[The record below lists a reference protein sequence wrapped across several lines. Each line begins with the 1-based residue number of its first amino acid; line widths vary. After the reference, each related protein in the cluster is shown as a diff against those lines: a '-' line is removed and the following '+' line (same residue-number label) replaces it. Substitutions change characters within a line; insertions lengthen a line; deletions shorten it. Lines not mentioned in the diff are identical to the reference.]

1 MNNPDTSFHNNSDS
15 NKNTNT
21 EKNNTKNDTIKN
33 LIELKKTIIPKT
45 TPKKTE
51 DSKNN
56 IEKSKEISWKQE
68 IILNQE
74 AKDMLTIIEN
84 AKKINRL
91 EAIKLEQLKLL
102 ANSAII
108 KINWKNVWIRK
119 LFINLEQNPNDNMSI
134 NYSLESVKG
143 TVKPWSD
150 IAKLLQI
157 YIVSQWFSVLNE
169 NSTFLQSID
178 GKFNDST
185 IQWRDDLKR
194 KIEEEDK
201 FLKWCFQDLDTKI
214 TNTGDY
220 NDNLQSVRKL
230 SIETI
235 NYPIIEVNSYGK
247 TCYLDINKR
256 KMYVLSKDN
265 EEMFLNY
272 QFSLGINKS
281 NWEVLPS
288 NYNKNKLT
296 NMFWLMNIINRSR
309 YLSQTTS
316 DKSWEDYHPF
326 YIETVA
332 SLGSNERYIRYDDN
346 KRTEKNKPLIKR
358 ISLWEYIGTQ
368 NERPIEN
375 IVQYINKIHERD
387 YRPLPQSPENEDEE
401 VRNRQ
406 Y

>member
-1 MNNPDTSFHNNSDS
+1 MVNPDTLSHNNPDS
-15 NKNTNT
+15 KNTKENIKNDT
-21 EKNNTKNDTIKN
+21 SKELKELKKNIIPKPIQKKPEYFKNNT
-33 LIELKKTIIPKT
+33 
-45 TPKKTE
+45 
-51 DSKNN
+51 
-56 IEKSKEISWKQE
+56 EKSKETNWKQE

-91 EAIKLEQLKLL
+91 EVIKLEQLKLL
-102 ANSAII
+102 ASSAII

-134 NYSLESVKG
+134 NYSLESIKG
-143 TVKPWSD
+143 TIKSWSD
-150 IAKLLQI
+150 IARLLQI

-194 KIEEEDK
+194 KIEEQDM

-220 NDNLQSVRKL
+220 NNNLQNVRKL

-235 NYPIIEVNSYGK
+235 NYPIIEINSYWK

-256 KMYVLSKDN
+256 KIYVLSDDN
-265 EEMFLNY
+265 QKMFLNY
-272 QFSLGINKS
+272 QFSLGINKN
-281 NWEVLPS
+281 NWEILPS
-288 NYNKNKLT
+288 NDNRNKLI
-296 NMFWLMNIINRSR
+296 NIFWLMNIINRSR
-309 YLSQTTS
+309 YISRTTK
-316 DKSWEDYHPF
+316 DKAWGKESYNPF
-326 YIETVA
+326 YIETA
-332 SLGSNERYIRYDDN
+332 PSIWSNERYIRYDDN
-346 KRTEKNKPLIKR
+346 QRTEKDKPLIKR

-368 NERPIEN
+368 NERPIKN
-375 IVQYINKIHERD
+375 IVQYINKIHEKD
-387 YRPLPQSPENEDEE
+387 YRPLPQSPENTDEE
-401 VRNRQ
+401 VNNRN